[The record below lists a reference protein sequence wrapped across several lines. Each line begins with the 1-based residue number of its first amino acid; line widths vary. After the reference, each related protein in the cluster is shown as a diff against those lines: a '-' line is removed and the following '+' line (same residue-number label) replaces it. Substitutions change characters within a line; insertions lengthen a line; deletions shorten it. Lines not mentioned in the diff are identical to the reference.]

1 MVCTPKLKSLTLKS
15 LSWQAN
21 NLPEIY
27 LLATPVQLGIKG
39 WNAIPSLHAKQK
51 FFPGT
56 DN

>member
-1 MVCTPKLKSLTLKS
+1 MVCTPKLKSLALKS